1 MTHLQNII
9 FLGGGGVMKMT
20 IVGGNDSLVN
30 MITNYKI
37 VEFTAILLIIY
48 KFTIFKVKASGR

>member
-1 MTHLQNII
+1 
-9 FLGGGGVMKMT
+9 MKMT